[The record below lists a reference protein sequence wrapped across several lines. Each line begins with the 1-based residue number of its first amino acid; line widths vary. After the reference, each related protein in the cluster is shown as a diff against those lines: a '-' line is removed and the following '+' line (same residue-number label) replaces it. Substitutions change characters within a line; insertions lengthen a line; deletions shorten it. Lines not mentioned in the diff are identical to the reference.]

1 MPDAMTTT
9 MTLPV
14 ISAALAGVI
23 LILQQILMLA
33 TGTRRGKTGQGVGVA
48 GDVELERMARR
59 HGNLAENSGIFIAS
73 LALLELL
80 IGSGMTVQI
89 FALVFLVA
97 RLSHALGF
105 STLRGSHGKIDG
117 ETAPGSALFVGLRA
131 GGATLTALSG
141 IALGG
146 FILVNVWGYLPF

>member
-97 RLSHALGF
+97 RLFHALGF

-146 FILVNVWGYLPF
+146 FILFNVWGYLPF